1 MYVYSWGENAVIAN
15 AFVEV
20 IGLVTCHDDV
30 IVHATE
36 LPVFCQLTLKRL
48 GLVPYQFSN
57 EYR

>member
-1 MYVYSWGENAVIAN
+1 MYVYSWGENARMTWDH
-15 AFVEV
+15 F
-20 IGLVTCHDDV
+20 
-30 IVHATE
+30 HATE

>member
-1 MYVYSWGENAVIAN
+1 MTWD
-15 AFVEV
+15 
-20 IGLVTCHDDV
+20 H
-30 IVHATE
+30 VHATE